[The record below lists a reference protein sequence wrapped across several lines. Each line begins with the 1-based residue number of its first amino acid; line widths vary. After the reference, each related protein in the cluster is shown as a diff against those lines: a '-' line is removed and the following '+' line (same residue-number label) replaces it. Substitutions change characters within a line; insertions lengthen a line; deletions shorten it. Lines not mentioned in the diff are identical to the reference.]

1 MSPARK
7 RRKIKVILEPHA
19 EERWL
24 ERAERP
30 PGNLACLISA
40 LLIERLP
47 SGLPVDRGRALLP
60 LDPVLLDLPRP
71 LVACLELPDLYGVW
85 RVVTFKPGNERSV
98 NCVGR
103 TAGA

>member
-30 PGNLACLISA
+30 PGNLAGLISA
-40 LLIERLP
+40 LLIERLS
-47 SGLPVDRGRALLP
+47 SGLPINRGRALLP
-60 LDPVLLDLPRP
+60 LDPELLDLPRP
-71 LVACLELPDLYGVW
+71 LVACLELPDIYGVW
-85 RVVTFKPGNERSV
+85 RVVTFTPGKEESV
-98 NCVGR
+98 S
-103 TAGA
+103 